1 LELKKESRIMQL
13 QVIWLSV
20 GYLALTGG
28 LAGIV
33 LPLVPT
39 TPFLLLAAFAFAR
52 SSPALHDW
60 LVTHPRF
67 GPPIRNWNHHGA
79 VSAKGK
85 ATAIAVMILM
95 IVGSAVMGGSRWI
108 LVTQVAVML
117 AVAAF
122 LLTRPSGPDHSA

>member
-1 LELKKESRIMQL
+1 MRLL
-13 QVIWLSV
+13 WLSI
-20 GYLALTGG
+20 GYVALACGV
-28 LAGIV
+28 AGIV

-67 GPPIRNWNHHGA
+67 GPPIRNWHHHGA
-79 VSAKGK
+79 VSSRAKV
-85 ATAIAVMILM
+85 AAVAVMALM
-95 IVGSAVMGGSRWI
+95 LGGSAVMGVSAAV
-108 LVTQVAVML
+108 LATQAAVML
-117 AVAAF
+117 AVTAF

>member
-1 LELKKESRIMQL
+1 MIPTR
-13 QVIWLSV
+13 VFWLLV
-20 GYLALTGG
+20 GYVALSCGV
-28 LAGIV
+28 AGIV

-67 GPPIRNWNHHGA
+67 GPPIHNWNHHGA
-79 VSAKGK
+79 VSGK
-85 ATAIAVMILM
+85 AKLAAIAVMMLTLG
-95 IVGSAVMGGSRWI
+95 GSAVMGVSLGI
-108 LVTQVAVML
+108 LATQAAVML

-122 LLTRPSGPDHSA
+122 LLTRPGGPDHSA